1 MSPQRRDV
9 ISALHATAKSESW
22 TECRGRIRQEFND
35 QNSPSSIELIPKV
48 LQQIPILFFAGDQ
61 DFVCNYMGIEN
72 MIKAMTWNGATGLGV
87 SYFFRRLL
95 FCAGERESDIDLD

>member
-1 MSPQRRDV
+1 VNEQRTFP
-9 ISALHATAKSESW
+9 L
-22 TECRGRIRQEFND
+22 GF
-35 QNSPSSIELIPKV
+35 
-48 LQQIPILFFAGDQ
+48 ILFFAGDQ